1 MAFWPDSLAREI
13 ADRRVLIFIG
23 AGLSKSACPT
33 LPTWPTLLT
42 TLSERLGKQKDKIL
56 IKSLIKKGE
65 LLDAA
70 QIIRDG
76 VDGAVLSTDIRNKF
90 QIRPTPYNDIYKH
103 LLLLDPKTIVTTNYD
118 EFVERNFE
126 HFSGGT
132 EAHSIVRHDGTH
144 LLNDLRSPI
153 RNIVKIHG
161 CVSNPHDVVLDRT
174 SYFEARKKNPSLFSL
189 VSALMTVNT
198 VLFLGYS
205 VSDPDIRIILENINL
220 VSKAENS
227 HYALVSKF
235 DHSSIKGAL
244 TSTYNIKYLE
254 YPDGQHGLVPGL
266 IKELA
271 ESVEA
276 IRSSRG
282 IV

>member
-23 AGLSKSACPT
+23 AGLSKAAYAA
-33 LPTWPTLLT
+33 LPTWPALLT
-42 TLSERLGKQKDKIL
+42 SLSERLVRQKDKAL
-56 IKSLIKKGE
+56 IKSLIRKGE

-70 QIIRDG
+70 QIVRDG
-76 VDGAVLSTDIRNKF
+76 VDGAVLSADIRNIF

-153 RNIVKIHG
+153 RNIVKVHG
-161 CVSNPHDVVLDRT
+161 CVSNPHDIVLDRT
-174 SYFEARKKNPSLFSL
+174 SYFEARKKNPALFSL

-220 VSKAENS
+220 ISKSENS

-235 DHSSIKGAL
+235 EHSSIKMAL

-254 YPDGQHGLVPGL
+254 YAEGQHGLVPKL
-266 IKELA
+266 IEELA
-271 ESVEA
+271 DSVEA